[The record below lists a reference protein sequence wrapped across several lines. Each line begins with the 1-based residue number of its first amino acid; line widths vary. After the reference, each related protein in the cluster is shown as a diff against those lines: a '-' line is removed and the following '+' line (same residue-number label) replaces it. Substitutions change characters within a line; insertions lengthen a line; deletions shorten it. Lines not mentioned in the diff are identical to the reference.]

1 MATADDAILARR
13 VLKQQLREARNA
25 AGLTRDEA
33 VSALDWSLS
42 KLVRMETGDQGVSVT
57 DLRAMMQLYGVTD
70 KARIQELTMLA
81 RSSRRPAW
89 WSPYRAVVSKPLSQL
104 LGYEGSAS
112 SVRTFHPMLIP
123 GVLHTAEYAAALL
136 RTTQTEEV
144 ARALV
149 ELRMTRQE
157 RLLNRDNPP
166 RMGFVFGEEALN
178 RLIGGPG
185 VMRGQLVHLLKLAD
199 HPAITLQ
206 VIPLSAGAHAGL
218 TGPFNLLD
226 LETGEVLLFLESA
239 GEDFAS
245 RDDQEMI
252 DRFIDNFEKLRES
265 ALSAAESRQLI
276 SDRLELLN
284 HADTTTLYASMI

>member
-1 MATADDAILARR
+1 MATADDAMVARR
-13 VLKQQLREARNA
+13 ALKQQLREARNA
-25 AGLTRDEA
+25 ANLTRDEA
-33 VSALDWSLS
+33 VKALDWSLS

-70 KARIQELTMLA
+70 KARIQELTKLA
-81 RSSRRPAW
+81 RSSRGRAW
-89 WSPYRAVVSKPLSQL
+89 WSSYRPVISKPLSQL

-112 SVRTFHPMLIP
+112 SVRTFHPMLVP

-136 RTTQTEEV
+136 RMTQNEEV

-149 ELRMTRQE
+149 ELRMARQE

-185 VMRGQLVHLLKLAD
+185 VMRGQLIHLLKLAD

-206 VIPLSAGAHAGL
+206 VIPLSAGAHPGL

-265 ALSAAESRQLI
+265 ALSVPETRQLI

-284 HADTTTLYASMI
+284 HAGTTTLYASMI